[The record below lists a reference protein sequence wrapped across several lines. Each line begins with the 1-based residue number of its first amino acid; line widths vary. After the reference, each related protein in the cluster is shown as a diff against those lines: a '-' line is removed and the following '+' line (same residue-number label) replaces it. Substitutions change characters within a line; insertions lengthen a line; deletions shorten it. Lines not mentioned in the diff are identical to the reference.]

1 MRSGMTLM
9 SVIVAAAL
17 AGIVALAVA
26 RLLGNQS
33 KVMTVVRLREQREHL
48 LKHYKNIVVSGWD
61 ATRHSCSGE
70 ICTRD
75 MNSSGTNVVIPSANG
90 NALYLGDDLYEY
102 DYTGGTAG
110 RWWKVTANKISIS
123 GGSMLQAD
131 SYVQRDTL
139 MAVEVKVE
147 FIRKEHPVVNVKLA
161 SREEVVFL
169 HHNTSSALLDNSTDC
184 SNPAGR
190 PHRTQRDED
199 GSALYSGSGAI
210 IQYDFKTNYAKC
222 SQVPLVEHL
231 NCDKGA
237 LLGFFRSSSTPPELV
252 SGKPICSTADHANSL
267 AGIRGGTEKRT
278 VEAIDCSGSGYIEWM
293 KDDEKPRCVTGTA
306 PGASSMRVAAQSK
319 NGPFTSKTYTLVRRT
334 SAGGNGTHATYTT
347 ESCTL
352 KRHHGIS
359 SFKPSGESGEVA
371 GYLRRTSYDGA
382 TVVGPPGPAGEPGA
396 NNAPR
401 GARGDPGPRGDCS
414 CCCRDR

>member
-33 KVMTVVRLREQREHL
+33 KVMTVVRLREQRENL

-61 ATRHSCSGE
+61 YTRFRNSGE
-70 ICTRD
+70 VYARNGD
-75 MNSSGTNVVIPSANG
+75 VIIPTANG
-90 NALYLGDDLYEY
+90 NALYLGDDLY
-102 DYTGGTAG
+102 DYNHTGGTAG
-110 RWWKVTANKISIS
+110 RWWKVTANKISLS
-123 GGSMLQAD
+123 GGSVLQAD
-131 SYVQRDTL
+131 SYVDQEML

-169 HHNTSSALLDNSTDC
+169 HHHTADALTDNKSDC
-184 SNPAGR
+184 SNSPTN
-190 PHRTQRDED
+190 PHRTQRDKD
-199 GSALYSGSGAI
+199 GSALYAGPGAI
-210 IQYDFKTNYAKC
+210 VQYDFNSDYAKC
-222 SQVPLVEHL
+222 SQVPLVEPL
-231 NCDKGA
+231 DCDKGA
-237 LLGFFRSSSTPPELV
+237 ILGFLRKSVSSRLVV
-252 SGKPICSTADHANSL
+252 SGKPICSADEPIDPL
-267 AGIRGGTEKRT
+267 AGIRDNTVKRT

-359 SFKPSGESGEVA
+359 SFKPSGKSGEVA
-371 GYLRRTSYDGA
+371 GYLRRASYDGA

-401 GARGDPGPRGDCS
+401 GARGDPGARGRCS
-414 CCCRDR
+414 CCCTNR

>member
-110 RWWKVTANKISIS
+110 RWWKVTANKISLS

-147 FIRKEHPVVNVKLA
+147 FIRKEHPAVNVKLA
-161 SREEVVFL
+161 SREEIVFL

-190 PHRTQRDED
+190 PHRTQRDKY

-210 IQYDFKTNYAKC
+210 VQYDFNSNYAKC

-252 SGKPICSTADHANSL
+252 SGKPICSTTDHTNSL

-293 KDDEKPRCVTGTA
+293 RNDEKPQCVKNIA
-306 PGASSMRVAAQSK
+306 PGVSSMRVAAESAP
-319 NGPFTSKTYTLVRRT
+319 GPAAISQTYKLVRQI
-334 SAGGNGTHATYTT
+334 SAGGGYSANDARYTT
-347 ESCTL
+347 ETCTL
-352 KRHHGIS
+352 KRYAGIK
-359 SFKPSGESGEVA
+359 SFKATSPSGSV
-371 GYLRRTSYDGA
+371 SYVPQPHPYPRGVP
-382 TVVGPPGPAGEPGA
+382 TGLPGPTGNPGRNDTIRGLPGPAGKC
-396 NNAPR
+396 
-401 GARGDPGPRGDCS
+401 D
-414 CCCRDR
+414 CCCR